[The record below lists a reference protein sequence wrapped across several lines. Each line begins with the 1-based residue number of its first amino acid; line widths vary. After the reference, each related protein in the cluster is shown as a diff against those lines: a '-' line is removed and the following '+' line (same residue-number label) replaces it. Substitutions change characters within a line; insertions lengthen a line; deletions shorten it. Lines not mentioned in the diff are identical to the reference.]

1 VSLPVAEMVAI
12 VAPFPPGGS
21 SAALRTRGSVKL
33 AGTFFRPSLN
43 RPAMNLRSPHAVRA
57 FFSALLLSASLLPM
71 LAQGQPAQA
80 SRIPVIVDMDI
91 GDDIDDAFAL
101 GLLLA
106 SPDIEIVGITTAW
119 GHTALRVRLLER
131 LLRETGHS
139 GIPVAQGIATVNP
152 TPFTQARYAERGA
165 APATPPM
172 PAVDFLLARIKQR
185 PGAIT
190 LLALGPLTNVG
201 AAIARDP
208 ATFRQ
213 LKQVVMMGGS
223 VRAGYRKSQ
232 YVASRPADKEYN
244 IVSDIGAAQALFGA
258 GVPIVMM
265 PLDSTQIR
273 LDEVE
278 RNALFGHGSA
288 LTDALTLLY
297 HQWIDAYQPWSSTMP
312 SLFDVVPVAWL
323 ADPLVCPTT
332 RLHIAVGDDGMTR
345 EQPGKPNAAVC
356 LASDQG
362 RFFKLLMGRLL
373 ARP

>member
-1 VSLPVAEMVAI
+1 MTLLFTPARVRSGSRFLL
-12 VAPFPPGGS
+12 APLLL
-21 SAALRTRGSVKL
+21 AALLTTL
-33 AGTFFRPSLN
+33 
-43 RPAMNLRSPHAVRA
+43 PAHAEA
-57 FFSALLLSASLLPM
+57 A
-71 LAQGQPAQA
+71 PAA
-80 SRIPVIVDMDI
+80 RLPVIVDMDI

-101 GLLLA
+101 GLLLS
-106 SPDIEIVGITTAW
+106 SPEIEIVGITTAW
-119 GHTALRVRLLER
+119 GDTALRVRLLER

-139 GIPVAQGIATVNP
+139 GIPVAQGIATANP

-165 APATPPM
+165 APARPLAAT
-172 PAVDFLLARIKQR
+172 DFLLHQIRQR
-185 PGAIT
+185 PGQIT

-208 ATFRQ
+208 ATFGQ

-223 VRAGYRKSQ
+223 VHAGYRKSQ

-244 IVSDIGAAQALFGA
+244 IVSDVAGAQALFA
-258 GVPIVMM
+258 SGVPIVMM

-278 RNALFGHGSA
+278 RNALFGHGSP

-297 HQWIDAYQPWSSTMP
+297 HQWIDSYQPWSSTMP

-332 RLHIAVGDDGMTR
+332 LLHISVDDDGMTR
-345 EQPGKPNAAVC
+345 AQPGKPNAAVC

-362 RFFKLLMGRLL
+362 RFFKVLMGRLL
-373 ARP
+373 Q